1 MSTDPHAP
9 SSAPT
14 SERPPLSEQPSASEQ
29 PAPAAGDP
37 AGPSSGEA
45 PTPPGENG
53 QRPSPR
59 QLAELFARADAPV
72 RVPDWMRQ
80 PEVEHELT
88 RGERLRL
95 RFHRYGGK
103 ALIALIGA
111 VALALIGFVGAAGYG
126 FVGKVERGEAI
137 LPARPDAAAEPRPT
151 DADGDT
157 LDVFLGTEAQDFPT
171 GPAAIV
177 LPPAR
182 PTGPFTQ
189 AQVADALTQVRA
201 ALIAGRLDPRMLQGE
216 PAGLLARLAPDT
228 RDTARAELKRG
239 GTPGFATRIAGPWL
253 KKTGIRARG
262 TIEYASTTDSEGVR
276 VLAVTTRFT
285 WVYPL
290 LLFQAQLYPAGAELV
305 TVRDEV
311 VWHLPHPDDV
321 RPTSRG
327 LWIDSYGAGVQNAT
341 CLGVKQGVLE
351 QDYRNTSDYRAR
363 HTTLGCVAR

>member
-1 MSTDPHAP
+1 MTSDPYTSPAAPASEP
-9 SSAPT
+9 SSA
-14 SERPPLSEQPSASEQ
+14 SAPPPAPDQ
-29 PAPAAGDP
+29 PAAAAGEPAGPDTGDP
-37 AGPSSGEA
+37 AAPSA
-45 PTPPGENG
+45 ADG

-59 QLAELFARADAPV
+59 QLTELFARADAPV
-72 RVPDWMRQ
+72 KVPDWMRE
-80 PEVEHELT
+80 PEVAYELT
-88 RGERLRL
+88 RGERFRL
-95 RFHRYGGK
+95 RFHRHGGK
-103 ALIALIGA
+103 ALIGLIGA
-111 VALALIGFVGAAGYG
+111 VALALIGFVGVAGYG
-126 FVGKVERGEAI
+126 FVGKVQRGEQV
-137 LPARPDAAAEPRPT
+137 LPARRGVSVEPRPT
-151 DADGDT
+151 DADGNT
-157 LDVFLGTEAQDFPT
+157 LGVFLGTEAQDFPA

-182 PTGPFTQ
+182 PTGPFTR

-228 RDTARAELKRG
+228 RDAARAELERG

-253 KKTGIRARG
+253 KKTGIRVRG
-262 TIEYASTTDSEGVR
+262 TIEYVSTTDSEGVR

-311 VWHLPHPDDV
+311 VWHFPHPDDV

-327 LWIDSYGAGVQNAT
+327 LWIDSYRAGVQNAT
-341 CLGVKQGVLE
+341 CRGVKQGVLE
-351 QDYRNTSDYRAR
+351 QDYLNTSDYRAR
-363 HTTLGCVAR
+363 DRRLGCVTR